1 MYSQERVRGLRLA
14 RKPKLGRAVEQ
25 HRILLS
31 QAQRG
36 LATIRIAPATRS
48 DFFVIN
54 TAMHAVVSMTRVI
67 NERGAGSKVCGGLFL
82 TDQELRDRATENP

>member
-1 MYSQERVRGLRLA
+1 VVCDWSYPDGGKPTLGVTREYSVLLDSPPELLLA
-14 RKPKLGRAVEQ
+14 
-25 HRILLS
+25 S
-31 QAQRG
+31 D
-36 LATIRIAPATRS
+36 TRS